1 MTLPERVFIESEPDL
16 VLRKQHL
23 ARYEFAST
31 LVRNKRVLDVACG
44 SGYGTAILAESGA
57 ASTIGMDI
65 SDECVKYAKEHH
77 GAGGIIFIT
86 GNGEDLSSL
95 EPVDVVVS
103 FETIEHLHNPEKFL
117 NELRRILRDNGV
129 LVIST
134 PIRQVGRLGDK
145 PTNPFHLREW
155 NSSEFNM
162 LLSRYFGDVKLSF
175 QFGFR
180 KMWFP
185 YSRTFWRSTARL
197 LHPKTFEDFVE
208 YRVCSSSP
216 GMLGV
221 AIWREYVVA
230 VCTSRP
236 GR

>member
-1 MTLPERVFIESEPDL
+1 MVDPPLDYCPSVNVRHSQTNTEEIWGHGLWLPGARCCCECCSAGSAVGFKTILFRYPEHSYYSLCRSCLLLSCSVAFLRGREETNLFSKLYSNGVRDVAGTRFIESEPDL

-95 EPVDVVVS
+95 EPVDS
-103 FETIEHLHNPEKFL
+103 CPSKQSSICT
-117 NELRRILRDNGV
+117 ILR
-129 LVIST
+129 
-134 PIRQVGRLGDK
+134 
-145 PTNPFHLREW
+145 
-155 NSSEFNM
+155 
-162 LLSRYFGDVKLSF
+162 SF
-175 QFGFR
+175 S
-180 KMWFP
+180 MNC
-185 YSRTFWRSTARL
+185 
-197 LHPKTFEDFVE
+197 VE
-208 YRVCSSSP
+208 YSGTMVFS
-216 GMLGV
+216 
-221 AIWREYVVA
+221 
-230 VCTSRP
+230 
-236 GR
+236 